1 MNRTAVVLIVI
12 ALLVVAGAA
21 GFWWYTSPLPRLTVT
36 TWPGAYGRAQSI
48 AMLHPYGE
56 EKRVNVRVAEY
67 DGGLDHLRE
76 EVAAHAYD
84 WDVIDFELDD
94 ATAACRQGLLEP
106 IDPTSLPP
114 GADGTPARDD
124 FVKGALGPCWVGNV
138 VFSQVIAYSKQRFP
152 ERAPKTLADFF
163 DTKTFPGPRALR
175 RSSAKF
181 NLEMALLADGV
192 RPSNVY
198 SLLSTRAGVRRAF
211 AKLATI
217 KDSIVWWTQT
227 SEPADMLGQGRAAL
241 ATVLNGDANDAQSR
255 NKDIGVIWD
264 RQLYELDVFGV
275 PRGDQRK
282 QRAMDFIRFAT
293 QSGPLARTAEWVPY
307 GPARLSSL
315 KLVGR
320 NPEFGI
326 AMEPYLPTA
335 PENFATA
342 FAVDDTWWLEHG
354 SVIDAQWQAWLSTL
368 PSATARSH

>member
-1 MNRTAVVLIVI
+1 MNRTAVVLVLIL
-12 ALLVVAGAA
+12 LLVVAAGV
-21 GFWWYTSPLPRLTVT
+21 GFWWYTTPLPRLTVT
-36 TWPGAYGRAQSI
+36 TWPGAYGRAQAI

-56 EKRVNVRVAEY
+56 EKRVNVRIAQY

-76 EVAAHAYD
+76 EVVAHAYD

-94 ATAACRQGLLEP
+94 ATAACRADLLEP
-106 IDPTSLPP
+106 IDPTSLPR
-114 GADGTPARDD
+114 GADGMPASRD
-124 FVKGALGPCWVGNV
+124 FVKGAIGPCWVGNA
-138 VFSQVIAYSKQRFP
+138 VFSQVIAYSKGRFS

-163 DTKTFPGPRALR
+163 DTKDFPGPRALR

-192 RPSNVY
+192 RPSMVY
-198 SLLSTRAGVRRAF
+198 SLLSTNAGVRRAL

-217 KDSIVWWTQT
+217 KDSLVWWTQT
-227 SEPADMLGQGRAAL
+227 SEPPDMLADRRAAL
-241 ATVLNGDANDAQSR
+241 ATVLNGDAYDAKNRSE
-255 NKDIGVIWD
+255 NIDIIWD

-293 QSGPLARTAEWVPY
+293 QSSPLAHAAEWVPY
-307 GPARLSSL
+307 GPARRSSL
-315 KLVGR
+315 KLVGK

-342 FAVDDTWWLEHG
+342 FAVDDAWWLEHG
-354 SVIDAQWQAWLSTL
+354 PVIDAEWQAWLRSL
-368 PSATARSH
+368 PSASHPH

>member
-1 MNRTAVVLIVI
+1 MNRTAVVLFLI

-36 TWPGAYGRAQSI
+36 TWPGAYGRAQAI

-56 EKRVNVRVAEY
+56 ERRVNVRIAEY

-76 EVAAHAYD
+76 EVAAHTYD

-106 IDPTSLPP
+106 IDPTSLPR

-152 ERAPKTLADFF
+152 QRAPTTLTDFF
-163 DTKTFPGPRALR
+163 DTKAFPGPRALR

-198 SLLSTRAGVRRAF
+198 SLLATRAGVRRAL

-227 SEPADMLGQGRAAL
+227 SEPADMLGQGRVAL
-241 ATVLNGDANDAQSR
+241 ATVLNGDAYDALSR
-255 NKDIGVIWD
+255 NIGVIWD

-275 PRGDQRK
+275 PRGDQRR

-293 QSGPLARTAEWVPY
+293 RSSPLARAAEWVPY
-307 GPARLSSL
+307 GPARRSSL
-315 KLVGR
+315 KLVGK

-354 SVIDAQWQAWLSTL
+354 AVIDAQWQAWLRSL
-368 PSATARSH
+368 PSAPRPH